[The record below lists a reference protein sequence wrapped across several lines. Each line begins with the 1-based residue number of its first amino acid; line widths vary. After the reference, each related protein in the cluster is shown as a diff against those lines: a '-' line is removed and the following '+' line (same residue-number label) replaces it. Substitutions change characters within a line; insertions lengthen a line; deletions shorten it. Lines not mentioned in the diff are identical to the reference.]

1 MNKIQKERISNRVK
15 LDVYGEVKKRKA
27 VRVGDK
33 KVTAIDNSAKKLTD
47 ANVKSILKSIENYKI
62 KGLTN
67 KLIHKRLSKRWKVS
81 IYLIS
86 DIRRGISSYN
96 KQ

>member
-1 MNKIQKERISNRVK
+1 MNKIQKRVIERRETLNEYGDIS
-15 LDVYGEVKKRKA
+15 KRKA
-27 VRVGDK
+27 VRVGDV
-33 KVTAIDNSAKKLTD
+33 KVPTTENSARKLTD
-47 ANVKSILKSIENYKI
+47 KNVRSILKSIENYKI

-67 KLIHKRLSKRWKVS
+67 KLIHKRLSQRWKVS

-86 DIRRGISSYN
+86 DIRKGTSVYN